1 MQNFAIEGAQDA
13 LFDLFERLIAPVV
26 KQFSVSEVS
35 VSPDVSLPDGFE
47 EFLEAWIDLIACL
60 SNSTKILETP
70 HPIPGKS
77 NDAIL
82 VNSTFVGF
90 EPMEFIIRIHRQMY
104 KPVAMLW
111 NADHFLSKLQSN
123 LIGRNFR
130 ISLLMLITDIFRAAP
145 LVSSY
150 VSKRDAKSTPIV
162 ASVQVRNFIFSI
174 FVNTAFIYLFF
185 SRNLLQKGILH

>member
-13 LFDLFERLIAPVV
+13 LFDLFERLIAPVL

-104 KPVAMLW
+104 KPVVMLW
-111 NADHFLSKLQSN
+111 NANHFLSKLQSN
-123 LIGRNFR
+123 LMGRNFR

-150 VSKRDAKSTPIV
+150 VGKRDAKSTPIV
-162 ASVQVRNFIFSI
+162 ASVQVRNL
-174 FVNTAFIYLFF
+174 IYSLF
-185 SRNLLQKGILH
+185 LLTPHSYICFFF